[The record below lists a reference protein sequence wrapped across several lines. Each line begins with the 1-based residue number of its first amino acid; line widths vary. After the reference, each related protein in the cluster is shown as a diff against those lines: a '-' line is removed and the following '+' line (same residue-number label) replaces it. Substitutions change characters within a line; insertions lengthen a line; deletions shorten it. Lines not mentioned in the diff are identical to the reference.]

1 VRSVIWPFAALV
13 VILDRITKWLVVTRM
28 KPLESIPLIPGVFH
42 LTYVRNPGAAF
53 GVLAYRR
60 DFFLIVTALVIASV
74 LYYSKYVSKD
84 QVFLRAS
91 LGLQLGGA
99 IGNLIDRL
107 RSGLVVDFL
116 DFRVWPVFNVA
127 DSAIVVGTGVVILLL
142 LKSPRDAPAREG

>member
-1 VRSVIWPFAALV
+1 VIWPFAALV

>member
-1 VRSVIWPFAALV
+1 
-13 VILDRITKWLVVTRM
+13 
-28 KPLESIPLIPGVFH
+28 
-42 LTYVRNPGAAF
+42 
-53 GVLAYRR
+53 VLAYRR

>member
-1 VRSVIWPFAALV
+1 MRSVIWPFAALV